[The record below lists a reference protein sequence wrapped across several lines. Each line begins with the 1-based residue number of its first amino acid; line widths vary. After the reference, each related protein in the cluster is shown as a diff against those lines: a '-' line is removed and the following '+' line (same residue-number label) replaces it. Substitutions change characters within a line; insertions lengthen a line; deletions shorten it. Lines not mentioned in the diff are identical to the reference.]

1 MKLPKSIN
9 NIIDDFERLPGIGH
23 KSAQRLAFHLLKV
36 PRDQIY
42 KFSDD
47 LKNFKDKTRL
57 CESCKNVAESEDVEG
72 VVLCEICKDD
82 SRDKSLICVVEST
95 LDILAIEKSGYKGLY
110 HVLHGAINP
119 LAGIGPDEI
128 FLKPL
133 FVRSKDAVILREI
146 ILATSTS
153 LEGEATAMYISRGMK
168 SIKLDNIKIS
178 RIGRGLPVGADL
190 EYADE
195 NTINDAMKGRV
206 EYS

>member
-1 MKLPKSIN
+1 MNLPKSIR
-9 NIIDDFERLPGIGH
+9 NIIEDFEKLPGIGP
-23 KSAQRLAFHLLKV
+23 KTAQRLAFHLLRQPK
-36 PRDQIY
+36 DQVF

-47 LKNFKDKTRL
+47 LRIFKDRIKL
-57 CESCKNVAESEDVEG
+57 CERCYNVSDEDV
-72 VVLCEICKDD
+72 CEVCADD
-82 SRDKSLICVVEST
+82 ARDNSIICVVEST

-133 FVRSKDAVILREI
+133 FIRSKDKDSLHEI

-168 SIKLDNIKIS
+168 SLKLDNIKIT
-178 RIGRGLPVGADL
+178 RIGRGLPVGAEI

-195 NTINDAMKGRV
+195 STLNDAFNARL
-206 EYS
+206 EYK